1 MSFFPQLDTE
11 GTAPGGWLSADRK
24 QTYRHPNGRRMKV
37 SRREWRANPGAAA
50 EKIIKECL
58 VEVNGIDLLLLDFHG
73 WSFSANPVVSAM
85 LIYREALIDGM
96 RMFAAIQIDQT
107 LNRGECEIEPAIQ
120 KTKQLLKLRKQFA
133 RTAKKHLIFHP
144 EAEGRIYHNLAEMRK
159 AVLAEENSWMD
170 QADVLIFEDEEDTL
184 ISRIFA
190 QQGAEEPESEDN
202 N

>member
-1 MSFFPQLDTE
+1 MIFLPQLDTE
-11 GTAPGGWLSADRK
+11 DSAPGGWLSADRK
-24 QTYRHPNGRRMKV
+24 QTYRHPNGRRMKI
-37 SRREWRANPGAAA
+37 SRGEWRASPGAAA
-50 EKIIKECL
+50 EKIIQECL
-58 VEVNGIDLLLLDFHG
+58 VEVNAIDLLLLEVHG
-73 WSFSANPVVSAM
+73 WTFSANPVVSAM

-107 LNRGECEIEPAIQ
+107 LNRGDCEIEPAIQ
-120 KTKQLLKLRKQFA
+120 KTKQLLRLRKQFA
-133 RTAKKHLIFHP
+133 RTAKKHLVFHP

-190 QQGAEEPESEDN
+190 QQQAGEEAEDN